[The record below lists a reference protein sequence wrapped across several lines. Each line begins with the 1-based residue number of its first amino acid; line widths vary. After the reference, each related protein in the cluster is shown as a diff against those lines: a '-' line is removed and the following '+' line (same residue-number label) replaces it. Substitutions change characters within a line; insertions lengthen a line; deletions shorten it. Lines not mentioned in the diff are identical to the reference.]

1 MLTMHPGL
9 TGGGVKTARP
19 QLTDNHVA
27 EMLHLVS
34 IPARGI
40 TRYILF
46 FVLYFLFLF
55 LFCIVVCLCFV

>member
-1 MLTMHPGL
+1 MPLGIALKTISTNHAYPGL

-40 TRYILF
+40 TRYQG
-46 FVLYFLFLF
+46 VR
-55 LFCIVVCLCFV
+55 VRVRM